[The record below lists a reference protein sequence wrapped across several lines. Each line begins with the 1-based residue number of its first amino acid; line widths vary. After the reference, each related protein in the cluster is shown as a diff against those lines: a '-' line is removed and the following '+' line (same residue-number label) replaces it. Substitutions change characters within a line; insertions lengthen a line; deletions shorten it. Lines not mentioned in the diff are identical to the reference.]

1 MYYQIATILLI
12 LGLLRIFIIEFY
24 KNERFKNFKKFYPDE
39 PFEKLSEYEE
49 KSKIKVSLLERKK
62 INDS

>member
-1 MYYQIATILLI
+1 MEYMLI
-12 LGLLRIFIIEFY
+12 LGITYSLKTFVIEFC
-24 KNERFKNFKKFYPDE
+24 KNKRFKNFKNPYPDE

>member
-1 MYYQIATILLI
+1 MEYLI
-12 LGLLRIFIIEFY
+12 VIISTSIGLFLRIWVIQY
-24 KNERFKNFKKFYPDE
+24 YRNKRFETFKILYPDE

-49 KSKIKVSLLERKK
+49 KSKEKFFQLKN